1 MAIAINI
8 ASSIGSPKELSIASA
23 VFLIIEPINYLDLIY
38 FSKPK
43 HLPVMLAV
51 DTNKYFPSL

>member
-23 VFLIIEPINYLDLIY
+23 VFLIIEPKLKFFI
-38 FSKPK
+38 F
-43 HLPVMLAV
+43 
-51 DTNKYFPSL
+51 